1 MGKSKPAS
9 WERGSG
15 ARGGLEVGLTG
26 TNRTARLAA
35 GMGLV
40 MAAGLVSGC
49 IGSPTYGTDKTAN
62 AQLVSDLGGI
72 FSFSPKKRQ
81 RIDYQ
86 PRPDLVKPA
95 KGQEA
100 LPAPQE
106 SIAANNPQWPESPE
120 QRLARVRADADAN
133 VDNPFYKSPVV
144 KDSAPE
150 AEDRVATTTGTSRSD
165 ESGHRSPAQ
174 ASAENEAFKER
185 LKASQQGDA
194 QRRAYLSE
202 PPTDYRQASAD
213 AAQGE
218 TGEDEDDKERRLKRA
233 ARKKSGSGFSLS
245 DLNPF

>member
-106 SIAANNPQWPESPE
+106 SIAANNP
-120 QRLARVRADADAN
+120 
-133 VDNPFYKSPVV
+133 FYKSPVV

-165 ESGHRSPAQ
+165 ESGHRSPAR
-174 ASAENEAFKER
+174 AAAENEAFKER

-202 PPTDYRQASAD
+202 PPTDYRQASAE